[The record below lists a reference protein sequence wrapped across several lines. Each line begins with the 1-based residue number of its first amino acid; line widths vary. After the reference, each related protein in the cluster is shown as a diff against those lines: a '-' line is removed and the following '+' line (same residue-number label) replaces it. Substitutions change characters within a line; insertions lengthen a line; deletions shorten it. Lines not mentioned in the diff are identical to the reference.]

1 MPNSP
6 KDKNPKTPVPV
17 GNRATVG
24 APFDLLAILE
34 IWNLI
39 KTKDYWSAVKKA
51 IHLIDQLINPAIGG
65 GESKAMTEA
74 TQAQFDKCCC
84 DIEDWCAEQDGKKV
98 EATTVDVSGAAIQ
111 FSTSDAAEVLA
122 LLVRLLAGWRNW

>member
-1 MPNSP
+1 MPNKP
-6 KDKNPKTPVPV
+6 KKTDPKTPVPK

-65 GESKAMTEA
+65 GESKAMTEE
-74 TQAQFDKCCC
+74 TQTQFDKCCC
-84 DIEDWCAEQDGKKV
+84 DIEDWCSEQDGKITAV
-98 EATTVDVSGAAIQ
+98 AVDVSGTAVE
-111 FSTSDAAEVLA
+111 FSTDDAAQVLA
-122 LLVRLLAGWRNW
+122 LLIRLLAGWRNW